1 MHVAGGAGFI
11 SNLLLWGESGYFDRA
26 SDQKPLLHLWSLGVE
41 EQFYVFWPLITYL
54 VWKRKQVVSATVAIL
69 VLSFATNIYLLDTNP
84 AANFYS
90 PFSRFWELLV
100 GALIACL
107 TSKNLSGFKRQAGNN
122 SLYEARSNSPAG
134 IFVNKITCNF
144 ISIIGG
150 LFILLG
156 ILITRE
162 RNFPGFL
169 ALMPT
174 IGAALII
181 CAGRDGWLNKHM
193 LSNRYLIFI
202 GLISF
207 PLYLWHWPILSFGNI
222 LFGKN
227 PPEYVRLLAVLASA
241 LFAWVTYRLIEQP
254 VRNGIHEYR
263 KTVALLILTG
273 TIGGI
278 GYFINESNG
287 FRQRYPVL
295 SNDYENRVW
304 SLKGDGVI
312 NCTYLVEATASSFC
326 AMIKD
331 PQVAII
337 GDSHAGHLFY
347 GFSRS
352 ANEEFNK
359 VIVIGAG
366 SCQPAL
372 DFETRKDCNS
382 QLKVAI
388 EWIRKSNSIKYV
400 VLSSYYRFSETE
412 DSETSKNYINGIQK
426 TINELEKYGKK
437 IVIFIDTPAL
447 EETAERCQPRSLM
460 LREIFNP
467 YPKFCHD
474 IETHNLRDQTSY
486 RKVISKLKQK
496 NPDVF
501 FFDPQ
506 DALCPNGKC
515 MLFSD
520 GKLLYGDWNHLSIY
534 GSQLVVNAFLDAR
547 VK

>member
-1 MHVAGGAGFI
+1 M
-11 SNLLLWGESGYFDRA
+11 SNILLWGESGYFDRA
-26 SDQKPLLHLWSLGVE
+26 SDQKPLLHLWSLGIE
-41 EQFYVFWPLITYL
+41 EQFYILWPLIAWL
-54 VWKRKQVVSATVAIL
+54 VWKRKQVFFATVAIL
-69 VLSFATNIYLLDTNP
+69 ALSFATNICLLDTNS

-107 TSKNLSGFKRQAGNN
+107 TSKNLPGFKRKAGGNYL
-122 SLYEARSNSPAG
+122 SGGCSNSPAG
-134 IFVNKITCNF
+134 IFENKITCNS
-144 ISIIGG
+144 ISIVGG

-156 ILITRE
+156 ILITKE
-162 RNFPGFL
+162 HNFPGFW

-181 CAGRDGWLNKHM
+181 FAGRDGWLNKYI

-222 LFGKN
+222 LFGEA
-227 PPEYVRLLAVLASA
+227 PPGYVRLLAVLASA
-241 LFAWVTYRLIEQP
+241 LLAWGTYRLIEQP
-254 VRNGIHEYR
+254 IRNGVLEYR
-263 KTVALLILTG
+263 KTVVLLILMVG
-273 TIGGI
+273 VGGI
-278 GYFINESNG
+278 GYFIHESNG
-287 FRQRYPVL
+287 FRQRYPVQ

-304 SLKGDGVI
+304 SLKGDGI
-312 NCTYLVEATASSFC
+312 IDCTYLVEATASSFC
-326 AMIKD
+326 AMTKD
-331 PQVAII
+331 PRVAII

-352 ANEEFNK
+352 SNEEFNK
-359 VIVIGAG
+359 AIVIGAG

-372 DFETRKDCNS
+372 DFEARKGCNS

-388 EWIRKSNSIKYV
+388 EWIVKSDSIKYV

-412 DSETSKNYINGIQK
+412 DGETSKKYINGIQK
-426 TINELEKYGKK
+426 TINELKKYGKQ
-437 IVIFIDTPAL
+437 IVFFIDTPAL

-467 YPKFCHD
+467 YPKFCYD
-474 IETHNLRDQTSY
+474 IETHNLRDQTLY
-486 RKVISKLKQK
+486 RKVISKIRQK
-496 NPDVF
+496 NPDIF
-501 FFDPQ
+501 FFDPK

-515 MLFSD
+515 TLFSD

-534 GSQLVVNAFLDAR
+534 GSQLVVNAFIDAR